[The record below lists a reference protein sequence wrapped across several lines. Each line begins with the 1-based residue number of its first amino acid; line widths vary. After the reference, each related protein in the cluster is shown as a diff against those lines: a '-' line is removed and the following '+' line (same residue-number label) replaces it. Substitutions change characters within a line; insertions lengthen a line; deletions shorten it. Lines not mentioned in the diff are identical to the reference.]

1 MTKKEAEEHL
11 HYVIGL
17 LSGHGCCARV
27 ALVGS
32 TFIESSGNDAD
43 ILVYLGNPRD
53 SMLFKDVLLDDE
65 GFGYGGSE
73 NGTEDWA
80 SYKKET
86 SNGPIN
92 VLIVEDID
100 YFDKWLLAAAV
111 SQRVYEET
119 NKVSATARSVRI
131 AIHDQIMDQ
140 PEPKYISV

>member
-1 MTKKEAEEHL
+1 MTKKEAVEHM

-17 LSGHGCCARV
+17 LREGDYRARV

-53 SMLFKDVLLDDE
+53 SMFFKDALLEDE
-65 GFGYGGSE
+65 GFAYGGSE

-80 SYKKET
+80 SYKKDT

-92 VLIVEDID
+92 VLIVEDMD
-100 YFDKWLLAAAV
+100 YFEKWLLAAAV
-111 SQRVYEET
+111 AQRAW
-119 NKVSATARSVRI
+119 SASVDQCGTRREVRI

-140 PEPKYISV
+140 PEPEYISV